1 MTKNN
6 AICMHALLASA
17 EQQRMYGHHCF
28 LHRVRVLFLPLE
40 ILPNPSVGEH
50 LAHLFVCLKEKTEIK
65 KRWSSIRAVACQAST
80 DDCSK
85 LGHACVHQQQQ
96 AGRSLGYCF
105 FGKLGFFLLFPL
117 DDPCCVVCRSLA
129 VKNSSAIKC
138 PKIHLTPPDVHTQ
151 TAVLGILLLSN
162 CAMPVLFL
170 YLDAGFRRSQTK
182 SVRTASVLKMLIKKG
197 KPLL

>member
-17 EQQRMYGHHCF
+17 EQQRICRRCCVH
-28 LHRVRVLFLPLE
+28 V
-40 ILPNPSVGEH
+40 
-50 LAHLFVCLKEKTEIK
+50 
-65 KRWSSIRAVACQAST
+65 AVACQAST

-105 FGKLGFFLLFPL
+105 FFGKFGFFLLFPL
-117 DDPCCVVCRSLA
+117 DDPCCVVCRPLA

-151 TAVLGILLLSN
+151 TAVL
-162 CAMPVLFL
+162 AVLFL
-170 YLDAGFRRSQTK
+170 YLDAGFRRSRTK
-182 SVRTASVLKMLIKKG
+182 SVRTGLKIRALKI
-197 KPLL
+197 

>member
-1 MTKNN
+1 MF
-6 AICMHALLASA
+6 SA
-17 EQQRMYGHHCF
+17 EQQRMYDHYCF

-50 LAHLFVCLKEKTEIK
+50 LAQ
-65 KRWSSIRAVACQAST
+65 AVACQAST

-96 AGRSLGYCF
+96 QQQQAGRQAEAWDIVFLASLD
-105 FGKLGFFLLFPL
+105 FFLLFPL

-151 TAVLGILLLSN
+151 TAVLGILLLGN

-182 SVRTASVLKMLIKKG
+182 SVRTDLKIFSFENAYQKK
-197 KPLL
+197 KA